1 MVLNMKR
8 IILSMMVLLL
18 TMSLM
23 ACGENEME
31 DTVTITSADSIS
43 SSENV
48 QTSAKYIV
56 EEVGFERE
64 GMHIYGE
71 LYLPEDGE
79 KHPLVVISHGFG
91 GNLRH
96 LSNYAEMFARNGIAA
111 CAFDF
116 IGGGSGSRSDGKITE
131 MSVLTESADLN
142 AVIDGLITR
151 DDIDAS
157 EIYLLG
163 GSQGGFVSTYV
174 AGTRPTDIKGLIA
187 LYPAYV
193 LQDNARSM
201 SPDPDNIPETMN
213 LMGTT
218 IGRIYNKDAMSFDI
232 YDVMKDYPKDV
243 LIIHGT
249 SDNIAPISYSER
261 AVTVFPSAQL
271 VKFEGA
277 GHGFYGDDE
286 ARSAQMA
293 VDFVK
298 EHLGNS
304 STAKS
309 NEMQEINNEDEEPD
323 MRVKVSDG
331 INEVVFMLNDS
342 SAAKSLYSQLPIT
355 TEVDNYSS
363 NEKIFY
369 PPEELD
375 DTDVIESDG
384 PLGTLAYFSP
394 WGNVVMYYSECGKYP
409 GLYILGGAIEGE
421 DNIEKLSGTIEVTA
435 LKKD

>member
-1 MVLNMKR
+1 MK
-8 IILSMMVLLL
+8 
-18 TMSLM
+18 
-23 ACGENEME
+23 
-31 DTVTITSADSIS
+31 
-43 SSENV
+43 
-48 QTSAKYIV
+48 
-56 EEVGFERE
+56 
-64 GMHIYGE
+64 E
-71 LYLPEDGE
+71 L
-79 KHPLVVISHGFG
+79 F
-91 GNLRH
+91 
-96 LSNYAEMFARNGIAA
+96 AENGIAA

-142 AVIDGLITR
+142 AVIDGLIIR

-218 IGRIYNKDAMSFDI
+218 IGRIYNEDAMSFDI

-249 SDNIAPISYSER
+249 SDTIAPISYSER

-286 ARSAQMA
+286 TRSAQMA

-298 EHLGNS
+298 EHLGNI
-304 STAKS
+304 STAKT
-309 NEMQEINNEDEEPD
+309 NEMKEIKNEDEEHD

-331 INEVVFMLNDS
+331 TNEVVFMLNDS
-342 SAAKSLYSQLPIT
+342 SAAKSLYNQLPIT
-355 TEVDNYSS
+355 TEIDNYSS

-384 PLGTLAYFSP
+384 PLGTLAYFSS

-435 LKKD
+435 LTKD

>member
-1 MVLNMKR
+1 
-8 IILSMMVLLL
+8 
-18 TMSLM
+18 
-23 ACGENEME
+23 
-31 DTVTITSADSIS
+31 
-43 SSENV
+43 
-48 QTSAKYIV
+48 
-56 EEVGFERE
+56 
-64 GMHIYGE
+64 
-71 LYLPEDGE
+71 
-79 KHPLVVISHGFG
+79 
-91 GNLRH
+91 
-96 LSNYAEMFARNGIAA
+96 
-111 CAFDF
+111 
-116 IGGGSGSRSDGKITE
+116 
-131 MSVLTESADLN
+131 
-142 AVIDGLITR
+142 
-151 DDIDAS
+151 
-157 EIYLLG
+157 
-163 GSQGGFVSTYV
+163 
-174 AGTRPTDIKGLIA
+174 
-187 LYPAYV
+187 
-193 LQDNARSM
+193 
-201 SPDPDNIPETMN
+201 
-213 LMGTT
+213 
-218 IGRIYNKDAMSFDI
+218 
-232 YDVMKDYPKDV
+232 
-243 LIIHGT
+243 
-249 SDNIAPISYSER
+249 
-261 AVTVFPSAQL
+261 
-271 VKFEGA
+271 
-277 GHGFYGDDE
+277 
-286 ARSAQMA
+286 MA